1 MVRHRDQLLPGAQK
15 TLVSDEVFQQAQLN
29 LRRNSGRSETLSTHL
44 DREYLLKGL
53 VRCAHYLMPLWAQTL
68 KSGSRLYREQA
79 HSRSH
84 MVCPADGRSIP
95 CDVPDDQMGKIVSAI
110 ILPDAWIDRVLA
122 KVHLADEIQ
131 QIAQARKD
139 TEQRLKRLVQVYLDG
154 LRTPEEYQREKR
166 LLEDRI
172 GSLVVPGV
180 DAAKEAGQLLEDL
193 PTLWDQANLGEW
205 RKLLLTMLD
214 AIYVDTIEEKSV
226 AAITPKPALVPLF
239 QIATTKEGSDVVL
252 IQEKELPPVT
262 EDPEATSPCLWWR
275 RGRVELPVQQGPGW
289 NVLQAYPVL
298 CCRSSKLPPA
308 ESQRGQP
315 IGLTIPLSA
324 SG

>member
-1 MVRHRDQLLPGAQK
+1 
-15 TLVSDEVFQQAQLN
+15 
-29 LRRNSGRSETLSTHL
+29 
-44 DREYLLKGL
+44 
-53 VRCAHYLMPLWAQTL
+53 
-68 KSGSRLYREQA
+68 
-79 HSRSH
+79 
-84 MVCPADGRSIP
+84 
-95 CDVPDDQMGKIVSAI
+95 MGKIVSAI

-275 RGRVELPVQQGPGW
+275 RGRVELHVQHGLAAQVAASWQAVPLHQICSQG
-289 NVLQAYPVL
+289 LQNGRKEADPPL
-298 CCRSSKLPPA
+298 PCRTNTQQPLLFCPITLARPDGSGRKRRL
-308 ESQRGQP
+308 QR
-315 IGLTIPLSA
+315 
-324 SG
+324 